1 MSKTRKQILR
11 DPDFRFNVKEFVC
24 PHIYERFG
32 DSSLNYLDK
41 DLLEVVLWIRKT
53 LGKPMTINNWGSGK
67 SYSQRGMRCNLCPEV
82 KSKTKAY
89 LSAHVL
95 GQAVDFDVHGMTA
108 TEVRK
113 WIDDHKDQLPHN
125 IRLEKTSG
133 GVECT
138 WVHLDVR
145 NETPDNIVYFNA

>member
-1 MSKTRKQILR
+1 MTRKQILR
-11 DPDFRFNVKEFVC
+11 DPDFRFNIKEFVC
-24 PHIYERFG
+24 PHVYERFG
-32 DSSLNYLDK
+32 EAAWNYFDIR
-41 DLLEVVLWIRKT
+41 LLETILWIRKT

-67 SYSQRGMRCNLCPEV
+67 NFSQRGMRCNLCSEV

-95 GQAVDFDVHGMTA
+95 GQAIDFDVQGMTA

-113 WIDDHKDQLPHN
+113 WIDDHKDELPHN
-125 IRLEKTSG
+125 IRLEKKCNG
-133 GVECT
+133 EECR

-145 NETPDNIVYFNA
+145 NETAEKIVYFNG